1 MTDDERGDLI
11 DLKAFLEKAIVK
23 VDDQLIF
30 TDPDVSKTDY
40 DFLIDKV
47 RMYRNNLEQ
56 ILKLLPADDN
66 NQ

>member
-1 MTDDERGDLI
+1 MTDDERRNLL
-11 DLKAFLEKAIVK
+11 DLKTFLEKAIVR

-30 TDPDVSKTDY
+30 TDPDVSDRDY

-56 ILKLLPADDN
+56 ILQLLQANDE